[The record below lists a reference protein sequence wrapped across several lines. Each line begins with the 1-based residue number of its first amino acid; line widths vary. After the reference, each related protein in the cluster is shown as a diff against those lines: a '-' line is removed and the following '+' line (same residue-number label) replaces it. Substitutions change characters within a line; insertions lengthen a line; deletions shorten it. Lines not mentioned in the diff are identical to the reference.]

1 MATAQ
6 LIRVHGGL
14 GLVVCGRELP
24 GVVFKTMDDALDFLR
39 DYLFTGAR

>member
-14 GLVVCGRELP
+14 GLVVCGREMP
-24 GVVFKTMDDALDFLR
+24 GVVFKTMDEALLFLR
-39 DYLFTGAR
+39 DFLFVGAR